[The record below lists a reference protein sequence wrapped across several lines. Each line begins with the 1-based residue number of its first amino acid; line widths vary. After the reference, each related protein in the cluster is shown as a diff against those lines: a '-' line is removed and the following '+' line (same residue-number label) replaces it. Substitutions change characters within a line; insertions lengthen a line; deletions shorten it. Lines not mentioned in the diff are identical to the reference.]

1 MLQNY
6 PITQAEHE
14 SVENWP
20 RVFDEH
26 DVQFLVLD
34 RHDDTDLLDL
44 FRSQPGWTLD
54 FEDEEAVIFARADI
68 PQSTNLPIS
77 QSTNPPTDLHI

>member
-6 PITQAEHE
+6 PVTQAEHK

-34 RHDDTDLLDL
+34 RHDDTDLLNL
-44 FRSQPGWTLD
+44 FRSQPGWIVD

-68 PQSTNLPIS
+68 AFESRGRHRSSRAEDYQ
-77 QSTNPPTDLHI
+77 Q

>member
-1 MLQNY
+1 MLQNSLV
-6 PITQAEHE
+6 TQSEHKL
-14 SVENWP
+14 VENWP
-20 RVFDEH
+20 RVFDEYG
-26 DVQFLVLD
+26 VQFLVLD

-68 PQSTNLPIS
+68 AFESNDS
-77 QSTNPPTDLHI
+77 Y

>member
-6 PITQAEHE
+6 PVTQAEHE

-20 RVFDEH
+20 RVFDEYG
-26 DVQFLVLD
+26 VQFLVLD

-54 FEDEEAVIFARADI
+54 FEDEEAHKVQRTCLLPFQRFCPAGCTVEQAD
-68 PQSTNLPIS
+68 L
-77 QSTNPPTDLHI
+77 

>member
-6 PITQAEHE
+6 PITQAEHK

-20 RVFDEH
+20 RVFDEYG
-26 DVQFLVLD
+26 VQFLVLD
-34 RHDDTDLLDL
+34 RHSDTDLLDL
-44 FRSQPGWTLD
+44 FRSQPGWALD
-54 FEDEEAVIFARADI
+54 FEDEEAAIFARADI

>member
-14 SVENWP
+14 FVENWP

-34 RHDDTDLLDL
+34 RHDDHHIWISSYR
-44 FRSQPGWTLD
+44 RSEMCIEAKSESVVTYVLSRI
-54 FEDEEAVIFARADI
+54 FCFHHCSEE
-68 PQSTNLPIS
+68 T
-77 QSTNPPTDLHI
+77 H